1 MMRIDANYRF
11 PSSTQ
16 RKTQN
21 NNDLLFE
28 AVLKDAAKQEEEK
41 QEDKKGKLV
50 TAREGAYIRQY
61 IVRPDGSRV
70 LLSETRQSVGTDAM
84 GNDQNL
90 PDSAP
95 LVQSGMNQS
104 TKEIIALLNFQAG
117 AGIAFSFYKQEEKLD

>member
-1 MMRIDANYRF
+1 MRIDSNYRF
-11 PSSTQ
+11 PSSMQ
-16 RKTQN
+16 RKTQ

-50 TAREGAYIRQY
+50 TTREGAYIRQY

-70 LLSETRQSVGTDAM
+70 LLSETRQSVGTDDM

-90 PDSAP
+90 PDNAP
-95 LVQSGMNQS
+95 LVQSGISQS
-104 TKEIIALLNFQAG
+104 TKEIIVLLNFQAG
-117 AGIAFSFYKQEEKLD
+117 AGIPFSVYKQEEKLD

>member
-11 PSSTQ
+11 PASTQ
-16 RKTQN
+16 RKTQ

-50 TAREGAYIRQY
+50 TTREGAYIRQY

-70 LLSETRQSVGTDAM
+70 LLSETRQPVGADAM

-90 PDSAP
+90 PDNPP
-95 LVQSGMNQS
+95 LVQSGMSQS
-104 TKEIIALLNFQAG
+104 TKEIIDLLNFQAG

>member
-11 PSSTQ
+11 PASPQ

-21 NNDLLFE
+21 NDLLFE
-28 AVLKDAAKQEEEK
+28 SVLKDAAKQEEEK

-50 TAREGAYIRQY
+50 TTREGAYIRQY

-70 LLSETRQSVGTDAM
+70 LLSETRQSVGADDM
-84 GNDQNL
+84 GHDQNL
-90 PDSAP
+90 PDNAP
-95 LVQSGMNQS
+95 LVQSGMSQI
-104 TKEIIALLNFQAG
+104 TKEIIDLLNFQAG